1 MDIANVGSAL
11 SSVQG
16 YDSLNSI
23 SAQASVMML
32 DNTLQMNES
41 LSSSM
46 IQMMENSV
54 NPHIGGNFDM
64 SV

>member
-11 SSVQG
+11 NSVQS

-32 DNTLQMNES
+32 DQTIEMNEG
-41 LSSSM
+41 LSSGM
-46 IQMMENSV
+46 IRMMENSV
-54 NPHIGGNFDM
+54 NPHIGSNFDM